1 LHYSSG
7 DIAAGLL
14 SGKKCRQ
21 SSKGGIPMRLI
32 ALAALAGLLVAPA
45 IADPEGQ
52 YSGVCESAMR
62 LQLAATCSGC
72 DLPGGNRHL
81 RLYHQEGRSV
91 SDITVRE
98 SSGNA
103 ALDGATKAYA
113 TQWHYVPALKNGE
126 PIEIHWAT
134 RIRSASKECHASSRA
149 ARLHCTLCPLPYFAT
164 VPFSR
169 SRCWPT
175 RWRVAKR
182 ALTG

>member
-81 RLYHQEGRSV
+81 LGF
-91 SDITVRE
+91 I
-98 SSGNA
+98 
-103 ALDGATKAYA
+103 
-113 TQWHYVPALKNGE
+113 
-126 PIEIHWAT
+126 
-134 RIRSASKECHASSRA
+134 IRKDVQSAILRCVNRA
-149 ARLHCTLCPLPYFAT
+149 AMLLWTELPRHTQRNGITFQ
-164 VPFSR
+164 P
-169 SRCWPT
+169 
-175 RWRVAKR
+175 
-182 ALTG
+182 